1 MRNLGPLRRRTSPY
15 EHLSIKRWHL
25 SQGKSREHLIFLRRQ
40 LSQACLEAFLDY
52 LVESMEAHYISIDT
66 FTKDKVAGE
75 KIMAIINI
83 SEDM

>member
-1 MRNLGPLRRRTSPY
+1 
-15 EHLSIKRWHL
+15 
-25 SQGKSREHLIFLRRQ
+25 
-40 LSQACLEAFLDY
+40 
-52 LVESMEAHYISIDT
+52 MEAHYISIDT